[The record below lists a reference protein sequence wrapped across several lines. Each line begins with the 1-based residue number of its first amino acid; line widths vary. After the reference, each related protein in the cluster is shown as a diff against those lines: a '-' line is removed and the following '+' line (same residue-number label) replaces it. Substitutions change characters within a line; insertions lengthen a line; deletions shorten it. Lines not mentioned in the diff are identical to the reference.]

1 MVLLNAQV
9 KKQINKNGF
18 ICGICSLEEFSKA
31 CLTLH
36 ICLSKITEV
45 PFFFPPPKYLI
56 DNHLPQPEVLGYVI
70 YNINIL
76 EKNRVIFNLD
86 KQIY

>member
-1 MVLLNAQV
+1 MDLSVVFVLW
-9 KKQINKNGF
+9 KNSARPAFTAHLF
-18 ICGICSLEEFSKA
+18 IQDHWGSVFFS
-31 CLTLH
+31 
-36 ICLSKITEV
+36 
-45 PFFFPPPKYLI
+45 PPPKYLI